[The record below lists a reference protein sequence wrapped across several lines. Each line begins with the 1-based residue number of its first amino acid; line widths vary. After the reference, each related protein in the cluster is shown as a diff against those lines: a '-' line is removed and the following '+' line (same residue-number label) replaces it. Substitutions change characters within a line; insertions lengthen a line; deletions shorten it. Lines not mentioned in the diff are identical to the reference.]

1 MYSFMPQNLIDFY
14 YYRSEIANEVVGQ
27 GGELEKFEGSMKIW
41 ANLSRWGKVD

>member
-1 MYSFMPQNLIDFY
+1 MYSFMPENLIDL
-14 YYRSEIANEVVGQ
+14 YYRREIANEVVGQ

>member
-1 MYSFMPQNLIDFY
+1 MYSFKPENLIDLY
-14 YYRSEIANEVVGQ
+14 YKSEIANEVVGQ